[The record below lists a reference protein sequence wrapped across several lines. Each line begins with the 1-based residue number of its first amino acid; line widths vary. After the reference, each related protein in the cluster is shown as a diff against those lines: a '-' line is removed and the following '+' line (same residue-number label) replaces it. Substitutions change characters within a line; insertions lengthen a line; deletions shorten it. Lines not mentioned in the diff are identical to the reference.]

1 MKNYDQDI
9 VEAKKIL
16 QNKSRNYKENFE
28 KIEKFI
34 EEEVQEIQKLKN
46 SNSTIV
52 PEINFKDLGKT
63 ESSKIINN
71 IKRRGCVVIRDV
83 FEDKQIK
90 EWNNDI
96 EDYIE
101 KNNYYE
107 LQKEK
112 AGLDNYFSNLNK
124 QNIKY

>member
-16 QNKSRNYKENFE
+16 RNKSKNYKENFE

-46 SNSTIV
+46 SNSIIV
-52 PEINFKDLGKT
+52 PEINFKDLGKP

-71 IKRRGCVVIRDV
+71 IKKRGCVVIRDV

-90 EWNNDI
+90 EWNSDI

-107 LQKEK
+107 LQKK
-112 AGLDNYFSNLNK
+112 KLV
-124 QNIKY
+124 